1 MTAYLLAA
9 VLATEWQPVEIS
21 VYSKRYHGRRTAS
34 GERYDHYKGLTGAT
48 TYRNGRWT
56 LPKGSVWEIEYPA
69 GRVVRGGQKIVFHE
83 DGSRWFVVTVRINDT
98 GSHRPTKAP
107 VWVDL
112 SGNAWRTLTGIA
124 PSRKVARMRRVK

>member
-9 VLATEWQPVEIS
+9 VFATEWQPVEIS

-34 GERYDHYKGLTGAT
+34 GEHYDHYKGFTGAT

-56 LPKGSVWEIEYPA
+56 LPKGSTWEIEYQ
-69 GRVVRGGQKIVFHE
+69 GRT
-83 DGSRWFVVTVRINDT
+83 VTVRINDT

-124 PSRKVARMRRVK
+124 PSRKVARMRRVR